1 MNTDLTIRDVDKL
14 DAELILGIV
23 EMVRDHAGVMETP
36 VHLTDLQGYAH
47 TLMML
52 LAVANDLF
60 DVGQDDG
67 GGPHHE
73 WIVQSS
79 QALYALQRQ
88 LDRLDKDQ

>member
-1 MNTDLTIRDVDKL
+1 
-14 DAELILGIV
+14 
-23 EMVRDHAGVMETP
+23 
-36 VHLTDLQGYAH
+36 
-47 TLMML
+47 
-52 LAVANDLF
+52 
-60 DVGQDDG
+60 VGQDDG